1 MTTPGPSPIFSWI
14 NQSSTADAK
23 SNNGEASS
31 HPADAKNL
39 ITMVDADVKASREDL
54 TAPDASETE
63 AVRTTET
70 ETHTA
75 LPVDTERMIDHAGIL
90 RCWFGLERSR

>member
-1 MTTPGPSPIFSWI
+1 
-14 NQSSTADAK
+14 
-23 SNNGEASS
+23 
-31 HPADAKNL
+31 
-39 ITMVDADVKASREDL
+39 MVDADVKASREDL

-75 LPVDTERMIDHAGIL
+75 LPVDTERMIDHAEDPTVL
-90 RCWFGLERSR
+90 VRSGEVKISASTSRTPAQAHADATTANNTT